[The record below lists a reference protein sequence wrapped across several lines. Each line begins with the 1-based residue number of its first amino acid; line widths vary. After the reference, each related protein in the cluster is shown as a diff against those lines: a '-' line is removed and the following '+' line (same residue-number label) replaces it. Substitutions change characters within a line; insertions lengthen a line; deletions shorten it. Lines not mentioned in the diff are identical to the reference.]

1 MLVGGACLERCVFH
15 AIAEENGNFLV
26 NEELCMGCGVCH
38 PACPVDAISLIEI
51 RPADFI
57 PD

>member
-1 MLVGGACLERCVFH
+1 MFH

-26 NEELCMGCGVCH
+26 NEERCMGCGVCH
-38 PACPVDAISLIEI
+38 PSCPVDALSLIEI